1 MIGFVSDPHQTKNS
15 NETCTGSTLTKGSI
29 RGIPR
34 CCNPVDIDDDIEEK
48 DDDDQAGDDVD
59 EKKMMKRML
68 QPMTSSASASPSQPS
83 MPPLSTGKTH

>member
-1 MIGFVSDPHQTKNS
+1 MK
-15 NETCTGSTLTKGSI
+15 TCTGSTLTKGSI
-29 RGIPR
+29 LGIPR

-48 DDDDQAGDDVD
+48 DDDDQEDDDVD
-59 EKKMMKRML
+59 KKMMMMKRML